1 MNTVEW
7 MKFNTWIEMWY
18 EDGCNLSNWNFILC
32 CSYFQWYA
40 SIKISFLLGQFN
52 STWVKAYN
60 IVSNSSL
67 CCRMGMFINQNF
79 IYLSCHSMTFIRDL
93 PHWFLQSSHI
103 IGHPMYLNK
112 IDPSIDIYIHPH
124 SSNKFHRVELVLD
137 IMLLSYL
144 FAWHLFI
151 KCSHIHLMDC

>member
-1 MNTVEW
+1 M
-7 MKFNTWIEMWY
+7 
-18 EDGCNLSNWNFILC
+18 
-32 CSYFQWYA
+32 
-40 SIKISFLLGQFN
+40 
-52 STWVKAYN
+52 KAYN
-60 IVSNSSL
+60 IVCNWSL

-151 KCSHIHLMDC
+151 KCSHIHWWTLLIEIFHEEIHHNNIHIHHPVYSVPNWFHNIHPLTFNSCNLITFKH